1 MLKNLKKVH
10 FFFQFDRDTPSI
22 LVTLYRRGSLDS
34 NCDQIMNRDYEPTFV
49 LPGSVEEP
57 MKMKNLVDK
66 TLKLKVKWQKLR
78 ILLKAVTSFHGP
90 EGTSTAIRSMSD
102 PELGNTIR
110 EEEEDIE
117 QHKCIMAARKNTTW
131 SI

>member
-1 MLKNLKKVH
+1 MLRNIQKIMQ
-10 FFFQFDRDTPSI
+10 FFFQCDRQNPSI

-34 NCDQIMNRDYEPTFV
+34 NCDTIVNREYEPSFV

-57 MKMKNLVDK
+57 IKMKDIVDK

-90 EGTSTAIRSMSD
+90 EGTSTARSMSD

-110 EEEEDIE
+110 EEEADIE